1 MNEKLKKDPET
12 EPEIEPEV
20 DPSIEDE
27 IEKAA
32 QNIEKK
38 LDLKGLREK
47 IDTLIGRDRHEI
59 VGKIFG
65 TGDVQKNVDSLTA
78 SEKIVGFFSSLVN
91 GDRIALKA
99 LSEGV
104 AADGGYLV
112 PDEFRAELVRDLNEP
127 TRMRAMVRVIPM
139 VRDVMRIPKL
149 GSRPTLRWTSE
160 NAAKSTTTA
169 DFEEKV
175 LTAYK
180 VAAILYASDELIEDA
195 VDFNVVQ
202 LIIQLFS
209 EAIAEEEDRVIT
221 AGSGTGQPTGLMN
234 CTIGSVACGGNL
246 SFDDIINLIYL
257 LPAKYRI
264 NASFLCHNTNIRE
277 LRKVKDSQNRYIW
290 QEAIAPGQ
298 PDTIMGYPIY
308 ENNHLSEARI
318 YFGDYKK
325 AYWLGD
331 KGQISVTISREAGEA
346 WEHDQVG
353 IRVVERLAGN
363 CVLENAVRYLTS
375 IP

>member
-1 MNEKLKKDPET
+1 MSDELKKEE
-12 EPEIEPEV
+12 EPKVPVEGEDLESEV
-20 DPSIEDE
+20 
-27 IEKAA
+27 EKVAS
-32 QNIEKK
+32 QIEKK
-38 LDLKGLREK
+38 LDLKGLMAK
-47 IDTLIGRDRHEI
+47 IDTLTGRDRSS
-59 VGKIFG
+59 VVSKIFG
-65 TGDVQKNVDSLTA
+65 AADVDKGVDSLTKD
-78 SEKIVGFFSSLVN
+78 ERIVGFFSALVHD
-91 GDRIALKA
+91 DRIALKA

-112 PDEFRAELVRDLNEP
+112 PDEFKAELVRDLAEP
-127 TRMRAMVRVIPM
+127 TRMRSQVRVVPM

-202 LIIQLFS
+202 LIISLFS
-209 EAIAEEEDRVIT
+209 EAIAEEEDKVIT
-221 AGSGTGQPTGLMN
+221 AGTGTGQPTGLMN
-234 CTIGSVACGGNL
+234 CTIASVTCGGNL
-246 SFDDIINLIYL
+246 TFDDIINLIYA

-264 NASFLCHNTNIRE
+264 NATFLSHNTNIRE
-277 LRKVKDSQNRYIW
+277 LRKVKDSQQRYIW

-308 ENNHLSEARI
+308 ENNWLSEARI

-331 KGQISVTISREAGEA
+331 KGRISVTISREAGEA